1 MRCLITALVLCLV
14 CPMLFA
20 QYTNFS
26 TGNRFNNPG
35 SALIDS
41 FIRSKMNQQML
52 EASLKKKN
60 QPAEPAAKPASFDYS
75 KSLFKGSGVRVFPDI
90 VAKNAEDMTEAERKQ
105 LAVDLCGA
113 IDEFERQTGT
123 KNNLAYGISFMLGIS
138 LKVTKNVELSDED
151 LEQLAQAVHRQIEA
165 DAEWSKMTDEQKQLM
180 YESSLVDASI
190 IITTAQR
197 GDEKSLQQAKE
208 KAAECLNQFGI
219 KN

>member
-1 MRCLITALVLCLV
+1 MRRLLTALVLCLV
-14 CPMLFA
+14 SPTLLA
-20 QYTNFS
+20 QYTNIT

-52 EASLKKKN
+52 QESLKKKN

-75 KSLFKGSGVRVFPDI
+75 KSIFQGSGVRVFPDI
-90 VAKNAEDMTEAERKQ
+90 VAKAAEDVTEVERKQ
-105 LAVDLCGA
+105 LAVDLCQA
-113 IDEFERQTGT
+113 IDEFEKQTGT
-123 KNNLAYGISFMLGIS
+123 KNNLAWGISFMLGVS
-138 LKVTKNVELSDED
+138 LKVTRNVELSDED
-151 LEQLAQAVHRQIEA
+151 LEQLAQAVHRQMEA
-165 DAEWSKMTDEQKQLM
+165 DAEWSKMTDQQKQLM

-208 KAAECLNQFGI
+208 KALECLHQFGI
-219 KN
+219 KD